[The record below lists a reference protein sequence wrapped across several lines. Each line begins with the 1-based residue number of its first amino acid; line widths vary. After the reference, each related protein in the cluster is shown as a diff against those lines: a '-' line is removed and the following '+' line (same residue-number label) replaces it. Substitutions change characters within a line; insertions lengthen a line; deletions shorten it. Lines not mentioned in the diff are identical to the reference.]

1 MSIEADLERL
11 ALQERRLQFPSF
23 DAQAAWAIG
32 CRLKALAEQRGGAVA
47 IEIRLHGQPL
57 FFCAMPGTAPTNV
70 DWIRRKRNTVAM
82 FHRSS
87 YAMGLSLRLEKAT
100 LESKTGV
107 NLRDYATHGG
117 CFPILLQGGACIGTI
132 TISGLP
138 QRDDHELVVQ
148 AIAEFLS
155 IPLSEIALDPIAA

>member
-11 ALQERRLQFPSF
+11 ALQERRLQFAHF

-47 IEIRLHGQPL
+47 IDIRLHGQPL
-57 FFCAMPGTAPTNV
+57 FFCALPGTAPTNV
-70 DWIRRKRNTVAM
+70 DWIRRKRKTVAM
-82 FHRSS
+82 FNRSS
-87 YAMGLSLRLEKAT
+87 YAMGLSLKRENAT

-117 CFPILLQGGACIGTI
+117 CFPILLQGGVCIGTI
-132 TISGLP
+132 TVSGLP
-138 QRDDHELVVQ
+138 QRADHELVVQ

-155 IPLSEIALDPIAA
+155 VPMNEVALEPVTA